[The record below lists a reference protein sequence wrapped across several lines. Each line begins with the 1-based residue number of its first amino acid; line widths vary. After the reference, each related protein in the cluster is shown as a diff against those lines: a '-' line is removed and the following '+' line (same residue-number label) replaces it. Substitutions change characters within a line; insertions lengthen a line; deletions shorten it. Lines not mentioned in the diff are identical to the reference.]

1 MVYGVPLIVF
11 MDDVLGNI
19 SKQSNKHHIIYM
31 SNPNLPQEM
40 VEKEFCVR
48 FVTSLPHA
56 APMELMAAMKES
68 ISSEQG
74 VDAWDCIANKEIL
87 LCPYALLLA
96 GDNPMQAEE
105 CSHGGLRC
113 NLFCRTCEV
122 GGTKDEKE
130 LLEDFEALFK
140 LRNATSKTGISD
152 SGTKA
157 ILNTLA
163 ELGKS
168 IHASF
173 SRRSQIN
180 KAEIRKQLEDALEDL
195 LRPGKSIKDYI
206 NPLLGMPNINIHLDT
221 PTEVLHTFLLGIV
234 KYYWSQTVMI
244 IDKAKAMELFQ
255 MRLAALSTEGLNA
268 LAMNAEYICQHR
280 GGLIG
285 KHFKSLA
292 QLMPF
297 VVYDLV
303 PSYLLQAWN
312 TISKLVVLLWHSE
325 IKNLEVYLV

>member
-1 MVYGVPLIVF
+1 
-11 MDDVLGNI
+11 MDDVSGNI
-19 SKQSNKHHIIYM
+19 SKQWNKHHVIYM
-31 SNPNLPQEM
+31 SNANLPREM

-48 FVTSLPHA
+48 FVTSLPHV

-68 ISSEQG
+68 ISMAAEQG
-74 VDAWDCIANKEIL
+74 VDAWDCMANEEIL

-130 LLEDFEALFK
+130 SLEGFKALFKAGNFRTPEKTKKEILSQIKMAYLPGASEK
-140 LRNATSKTGISD
+140 LRNATSKIGISD

-168 IHASF
+168 IP
-173 SRRSQIN
+173 
-180 KAEIRKQLEDALEDL
+180 EVRKQLEDALEDL
-195 LRPGKSIKDYI
+195 LRPGTSIEDYI
-206 NPLLGMPNINIHLDT
+206 NPLLGMPSINIHLDT

-244 IDKAKAMELFQ
+244 IDKAKAMELC
-255 MRLAALSTEGLNA
+255 
-268 LAMNAEYICQHR
+268 YR

-285 KHFKSLA
+285 KHFK
-292 QLMPF
+292 M
-297 VVYDLV
+297 
-303 PSYLLQAWN
+303 PSYRLQAWN
-312 TISKLVVLLWHSE
+312 TIGKLVVLLWHTE
-325 IKNLEVYLV
+325 IKNLKVYLV